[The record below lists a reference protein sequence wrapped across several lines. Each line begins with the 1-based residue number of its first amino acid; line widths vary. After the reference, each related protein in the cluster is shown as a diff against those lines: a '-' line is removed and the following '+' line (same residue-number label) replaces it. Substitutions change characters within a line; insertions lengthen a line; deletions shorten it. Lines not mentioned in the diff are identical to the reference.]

1 MKDEPSSL
9 LNISRRAHDQDPTAE
24 EIMDHLLF
32 SNNKPISEHRYL
44 YVSVGTTRWGM
55 NVHIRYHRRA
65 LRFTIGWILSWW
77 ELCLDSIVR
86 KR

>member
-1 MKDEPSSL
+1 MTKIL
-9 LNISRRAHDQDPTAE
+9 LLKKLGIISFLAITNQYMNIV
-24 EIMDHLLF
+24 IF
-32 SNNKPISEHRYL
+32 
-44 YVSVGTTRWGM
+44 YVSVGTTWWGM
-55 NVHIRYHRRA
+55 NMHIRYHRRA